1 MHIVILCFW
10 KLIEKLIRISSTN
23 FGGKK
28 NQQTE
33 FNLTKT
39 LKESFFRNIFFCP
52 VSEWVF
58 SCSEDGISWVLIG
71 THFQHFQHFQLERKK
86 NLKLFSSYYPDL
98 LCPPHYRSK
107 KSGSNERAKKE
118 KKVKSKK
125 IYWLAIILLKLP
137 GRPINRGNNVCSKQN

>member
-1 MHIVILCFW
+1 MHIVILFFW

-86 NLKLFSSYYPDL
+86 KLENCSPHIIQIFCVRHTIALKNQDQMKGL
-98 LCPPHYRSK
+98 K
-107 KSGSNERAKKE
+107 KK

-125 IYWLAIILLKLP
+125 KYIGWQSFSLSFQVDL
-137 GRPINRGNNVCSKQN
+137 

>member
-1 MHIVILCFW
+1 MHIVILFFW

-86 NLKLFSSYYPDL
+86 KLENCSPHIIQIFCVRHTIALKNQDQMKGL
-98 LCPPHYRSK
+98 K
-107 KSGSNERAKKE
+107 KK

-125 IYWLAIILLKLP
+125 NILV
-137 GRPINRGNNVCSKQN
+137 GNHSP

>member
-86 NLKLFSSYYPDL
+86 KLENCSPHIIQIFCVRHTIALKNQDQMKGL
-98 LCPPHYRSK
+98 K
-107 KSGSNERAKKE
+107 KK

-125 IYWLAIILLKLP
+125 NILV
-137 GRPINRGNNVCSKQN
+137 GNHSP

>member
-1 MHIVILCFW
+1 MHIVILFFW

-86 NLKLFSSYYPDL
+86 KTWNCSPHIIQIFCVRHTIALKNQDQMKGL
-98 LCPPHYRSK
+98 K
-107 KSGSNERAKKE
+107 KK

-125 IYWLAIILLKLP
+125 KNIGWQSFSLSFQVDL
-137 GRPINRGNNVCSKQN
+137 